1 MQPDGAISAKAGKQA
16 FHKSQAETGY
26 NILIAFMNKA
36 SSIHRLALFH
46 VFFRRLPVTNT
57 IPRKLNRSAIIP
69 ARLCSPVFGP
79 EAPAEAAAADP
90 NAAVVTLAVA
100 AVVPDIVLVVCSVC
114 ADSV

>member
-1 MQPDGAISAKAGKQA
+1 MKSGSAYFTA
-16 FHKSQAETGY
+16 HE
-26 NILIAFMNKA
+26 IAYA
-36 SSIHRLALFH
+36 
-46 VFFRRLPVTNT
+46 LPVTNT

-100 AVVPDIVLVVCSVC
+100 AVVPDIALVVCSVC